1 MYSCVKDVY
10 DKLKD
15 NKSVSKY
22 VSGSDT
28 RNYYYF
34 DQVKDLD
41 IGDTTWMDIGSS
53 KVILDAS
60 KVMDTV
66 EIDLSKPFDKAV
78 TINTD
83 GLTIAD
89 LNDYDS
95 KKGEYLAFARLA
107 NKGTLY
113 EVMIYNIKADTT
125 SSTET
130 E

>member
-1 MYSCVKDVY
+1 MTGYNDKKYATGAVLWNADSSDSIDKYLHKGDIIITDGKYILLYSCVKDVY

-66 EIDLSKPFDKAV
+66 EID
-78 TINTD
+78 
-83 GLTIAD
+83 
-89 LNDYDS
+89 
-95 KKGEYLAFARLA
+95 
-107 NKGTLY
+107 
-113 EVMIYNIKADTT
+113 
-125 SSTET
+125 
-130 E
+130 